1 MGSPTS
7 NFITAPE
14 SLDSKHFNH
23 LNPEDL
29 RTKAHKAVDFIAD
42 YYKNIESYPV
52 GSQAQP
58 GYLKNRLPETP
69 PDTPESFDT
78 ILKDIQNDLI
88 PGITHFLSPN
98 FFGYFPA
105 SVSSAA
111 FIGEILC
118 TGFNAN
124 GFKWIGSPAVTEL
137 EMVVMDWL
145 GVMLKLPK
153 SFMFSGSRGGVVHS
167 TTSEAILSTIVVA
180 RDRVLN
186 EIGIENIR
194 KLVVYGSDQT
204 HSTYKKAC
212 KIAEADVE
220 EGTTSTTAV
229 DPVKDLA
236 EVANKYNIWVHV
248 DGAYGGNACICP
260 EYRPF
265 FDGIEKVDSLSLSP
279 HKWLLCYAEC
289 YCMWVKNPN
298 LIVNALGKNAEYL
311 KNEHSESGSMVSYR
325 DWQVGTSRRFRPL
338 RLWFILRSYG
348 VANLQN
354 HIRSDVQM
362 AITFERLVKSDV
374 RLEIVV
380 PRRFSLVCFR
390 LKQLNGFDSS
400 YTESLN
406 KKLLERVNSTGRVY
420 LTHTVVAGIYM
431 LRFVVGA
438 TLTEEGHVI
447 NAWEVIR
454 EMVNTIVNE
463 F

>member
-78 ILKDIQNDLI
+78 ILKDVQNDLI

-153 SFMFSGSRGGVVHS
+153 SFMFSGSGGGVVHS

-186 EIGIENIR
+186 EIGIENIG

-265 FDGIEKVDSLSLSP
+265 LDGIEKVDSLSLSP
-279 HKWLLCYAEC
+279 HKWLLCYTEC
-289 YCMWVKNPN
+289 CCMWVKNPN
-298 LIVNALGKNAEYL
+298 LIVNALGTNPEYL
-311 KNEHSESGSMVSYR
+311 KNEHSESGSMVSYM
-325 DWQVGTSRRFRPL
+325 DWQVGTSRGL
-338 RLWFILRSYG
+338 GLYVYGSSY
-348 VANLQN
+348 VVMALQTYK
-354 HIRSDVQM
+354 ITFVQM
-362 AITFERLVKSDV
+362 SKWR
-374 RLEIVV
+374 
-380 PRRFSLVCFR
+380 
-390 LKQLNGFDSS
+390 
-400 YTESLN
+400 
-406 KKLLERVNSTGRVY
+406 
-420 LTHTVVAGIYM
+420 
-431 LRFVVGA
+431 
-438 TLTEEGHVI
+438 
-447 NAWEVIR
+447 
-454 EMVNTIVNE
+454 
-463 F
+463 